1 MKYLIL
7 ALALVGCS
15 STSYA
20 IRSPSGATCALTC
33 TDDGRAATAGHC
45 ADSREPVVSVS
56 ADWCGATARR
66 AAVQGEPVSVRG
78 YAYGLASSRASTV
91 ADANWLGWVLV
102 EGHGQ
107 PGESGGGVY
116 GSDGALLGIV
126 VETHDGMTWARR
138 LP

>member
-1 MKYLIL
+1 MKFLAL

-20 IRSPSGATCALTC
+20 IRSPSGAACALTC
-33 TDDGRAATAGHC
+33 TDDGLAATAGHC
-45 ADSREPVVSVS
+45 ADSRELVVSVA
-56 ADWCGATARR
+56 ADWCGATAQR
-66 AAVQGEPVSVRG
+66 APVQGEPVSVRG

-91 ADANWLGWVLV
+91 VDANWLGWVLV
-102 EGHGQ
+102 DGRGQ

-116 GSDGALLGIV
+116 GADGALLGIV

-138 LP
+138 L